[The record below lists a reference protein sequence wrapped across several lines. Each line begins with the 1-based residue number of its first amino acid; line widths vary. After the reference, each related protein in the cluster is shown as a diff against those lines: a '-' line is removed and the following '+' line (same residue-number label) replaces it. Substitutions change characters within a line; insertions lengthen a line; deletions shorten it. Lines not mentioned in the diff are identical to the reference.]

1 MILTRHHGGWVIVA
15 SFVAAMLLSI
25 LPLPGAIDPFRPE
38 WTAIVLIYWC
48 LALPERVGVGSAWIV
63 GLLMDV
69 LKGGLLGEHA
79 LGLTLIAFL
88 TMKLHQ
94 RIRVY
99 PMWQQALSVLL
110 LLALYQL
117 VMLWINGITGRPART
132 WLYWAPSLT
141 GTMLWPLAYA
151 VLRDLRRRFRVE

>member
-1 MILTRHHGGWVIVA
+1 VIGDGRRGGWIIVL
-15 SFVAAMLLSI
+15 SFVVAMLLSI
-25 LPLPGAIDPFRPE
+25 LPLPQVVDPFRPE
-38 WTAIVLIYWC
+38 WTALVLIYWC
-48 LALPERVGVGSAWIV
+48 LALPERVGVGSAWLV

-79 LGLTLIAFL
+79 LGLTVVAFL
-88 TMKLHQ
+88 ALKLHQ

-99 PMWQQALSVLL
+99 PMWQQALSVLM

-117 VMLWINGITGRPART
+117 VTLWINGIIGRPART

-141 GTMLWPLAYA
+141 GTMLWPALFLL
-151 VLRDLRRRFRVE
+151 LRDLRRRFRVH

>member
-1 MILTRHHGGWVIVA
+1 MIGDGHRGGWIIVL

-25 LPLPGAIDPFRPE
+25 LPLPQVVDPFRPE
-38 WTAIVLIYWC
+38 WTALVLIYWC
-48 LALPERVGVGSAWIV
+48 LALPERVGVGGAWLV

-79 LGLTLIAFL
+79 LGLTVVAFL
-88 TMKLHQ
+88 ALKLHQ

-99 PMWQQALSVLL
+99 PMWQQALSVLM

-117 VMLWINGITGRPART
+117 VTLWINGIIGRPART

-141 GTMLWPLAYA
+141 GTMLWPALFLL
-151 VLRDLRRRFRVE
+151 LRDLRRRFRVR